1 MRDKDQEQSLRA
13 AIEEFVA
20 ELLKLLSKE
29 NVSSTS
35 SEPKQIGVSKRTI
48 LELVSHEGIVQEAY
62 RDSKGI
68 WTWGIGVT
76 SASGHK
82 VLRYKDNPQPLSKVI
97 EIFKWLVETKYL
109 PAVKEAFEG
118 VELTEAQL
126 AAALSFHYNTGS
138 IKKAS
143 WVRSYRAGNVGLARK
158 QFMYWIKPEEIISRR
173 QKECD
178 LFFDNVWSNK
188 GLVNVYTEV
197 NKPSY
202 TPNWGSLKKIN
213 IETEL

>member
-1 MRDKDQEQSLRA
+1 MDNQEKALRA

-20 ELLKLLSKE
+20 ELVLLLKQE
-29 NVSSTS
+29 AV
-35 SEPKQIGVSKRTI
+35 PIGEQPTETGLSKRTM
-48 LELVSHEGIVQEAY
+48 LELASHEGLVQEAY
-62 RDSKGI
+62 KDSKGI

-82 VLRYKDNPQPLSKVI
+82 VLRYKDNPQPISKVI

-109 PAVKEAFEG
+109 PAVKEAFG
-118 VELTEAQL
+118 AIVLTEAQL

-143 WVRSYRAGNVGLARK
+143 WVRSYRAGNIGLARK
-158 QFMYWIKPEEIISRR
+158 QFMDWRKPSEIIPRR

-178 LFFDNVWSNK
+178 LFFDGVWSNK
-188 GLVNVYTEV
+188 GLVNVYTQV

-202 TPNWGSLKKIN
+202 TPNWGSLEKVN
-213 IETEL
+213 IGKEL

>member
-1 MRDKDQEQSLRA
+1 MDKEQEQSLRA

-20 ELLKLLSKE
+20 ELVQLLSKE
-29 NVSSTS
+29 AVKGAAT
-35 SEPKQIGVSKRTI
+35 EPEGVGLSKRTM
-48 LELVSHEGIVQEAY
+48 LELASHEGIVQEAY
-62 RDSKGI
+62 KDSKGI

-82 VLRYKDNPQPLSKVI
+82 VLRYKDNPQALSKVI

-109 PAVKEAFEG
+109 PAVKEAFSG
-118 VELTEAQL
+118 IELTEAQL

-143 WVRSYRAGNVGLARK
+143 WVRSYRAGNLGLARK
-158 QFMYWIKPEEIISRR
+158 QFMDWKKPAEIIPRR

-178 LFFDNVWSNK
+178 LFFDGVWSNK
-188 GLVNVYTEV
+188 GLVNVYTQV

-213 IETEL
+213 IEKEL